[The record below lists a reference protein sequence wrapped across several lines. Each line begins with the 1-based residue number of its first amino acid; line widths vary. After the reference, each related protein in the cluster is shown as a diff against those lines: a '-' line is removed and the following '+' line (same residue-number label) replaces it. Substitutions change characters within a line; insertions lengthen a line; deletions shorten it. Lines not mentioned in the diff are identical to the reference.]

1 MEDSVA
7 VPQKFKNRITIYEL
21 AIPLLDVPTKELKAG
36 SQRGICTSMFIAT
49 LLPIAK
55 KMKQLNSPLIDG
67 WITKCDIYIYW
78 NIIVFKRKF

>member
-21 AIPLLDVPTKELKAG
+21 TIPLLDVPTKELKVG
-36 SQRGICTSMFIAT
+36 SQRGICISMFIAT
-49 LLPIAK
+49 LLTIAK

-67 WITKCDIYIYW
+67 WITKCDIYI
-78 NIIVFKRKF
+78 

>member
-21 AIPLLDVPTKELKAG
+21 TIPLLDVPTKELKVG
-36 SQRGICTSMFIAT
+36 SQRGICTSMFTAT
-49 LLPIAK
+49 LLTIAK

-67 WITKCDIYIYW
+67 WITKCDIYI
-78 NIIVFKRKF
+78 